1 MMTEE
6 GKLLYDEAILASRD
20 LDSKLADIS
29 IRIPATDEKIIESFV
44 AVYGISSL
52 LDDGSARLT
61 YPMYKSLVSMIRDL
75 GTLTANEVLS

>member
-6 GKLLYDEAILASRD
+6 GKLLYEEALLASKE
-20 LDSKLADIS
+20 LDNKLADIS
-29 IRIPATDEKIIESFV
+29 IRIPASDDKIIESFT

-61 YPMYKSLVSMIRDL
+61 YPMYKALVSMIRDL
-75 GTLTANEVLS
+75 GTLTASEVLS

>member
-6 GKLLYDEAILASRD
+6 GKLLYDEALLASRD

-52 LDDGSARLT
+52 LDDDSARLT

>member
-6 GKLLYDEAILASRD
+6 GKLLYDEAILASKD
-20 LDSKLADIS
+20 LDSKLADVS
-29 IRIPATDEKIIESFV
+29 IRILADDEKIIESFV

-61 YPMYKSLVSMIRDL
+61 YPMYKSLVGMIRDL

>member
-6 GKLLYDEAILASRD
+6 GKLLYDEALLASRD
-20 LDSKLADIS
+20 LDSKLTDIS

>member
-6 GKLLYDEAILASRD
+6 GKLLYDEALLASRD

-29 IRIPATDEKIIESFV
+29 SRIPATDKKIIESFV
-44 AVYGISSL
+44 AVYGISIL